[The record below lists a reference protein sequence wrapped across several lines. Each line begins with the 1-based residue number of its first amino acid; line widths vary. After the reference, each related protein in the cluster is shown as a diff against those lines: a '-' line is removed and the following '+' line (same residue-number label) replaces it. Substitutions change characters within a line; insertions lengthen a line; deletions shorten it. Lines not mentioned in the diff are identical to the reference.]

1 MVKQLHFYLITA
13 VVMTVTHSIL
23 AQNSEKVYKTDH
35 GYISFFSETPIEN
48 IDAKSY
54 SMISAINPNTKN
66 ITAVMMINSFKF
78 KNSLMESHFNE
89 RYMESEKYPKLWFS
103 GVINENIDLTKPG
116 IYMVTVTGKLTIHGV
131 EQTRTIRGTI
141 TVDKLLKL
149 SLNSEFD
156 VKLVDHNIEVPKLV
170 FHKIGEVI
178 NVKINSDY
186 KMIN

>member
-1 MVKQLHFYLITA
+1 
-13 VVMTVTHSIL
+13 
-23 AQNSEKVYKTDH
+23 
-35 GYISFFSETPIEN
+35 
-48 IDAKSY
+48 
-54 SMISAINPNTKN
+54 
-66 ITAVMMINSFKF
+66 
-78 KNSLMESHFNE
+78 
-89 RYMESEKYPKLWFS
+89 
-103 GVINENIDLTKPG
+103 
-116 IYMVTVTGKLTIHGV
+116 MVTVTGKLTIHGV